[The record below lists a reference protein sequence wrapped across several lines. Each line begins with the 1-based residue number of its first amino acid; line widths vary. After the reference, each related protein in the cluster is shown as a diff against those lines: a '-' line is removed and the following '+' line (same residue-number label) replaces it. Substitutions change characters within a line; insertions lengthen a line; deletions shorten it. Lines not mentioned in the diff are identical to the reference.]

1 MPAYFQNQERISL
14 RDNRS
19 VKPEDGKWD
28 LQPERQW
35 YEAIGVF
42 LVLIPLG
49 ILMVYVSLPNLN

>member
-19 VKPEDGKWD
+19 VKSEDGKWD

-35 YEAIGVF
+35 HEAIGVF

-49 ILMVYVSLPNLN
+49 ILMVYVSLPNLI